1 MHDLN
6 NYKTFKELFR
16 DVFKNISIDETERK
30 QDKFWG
36 DLDNLK
42 KYDASIS
49 KYVELKENV
58 LKNAKKKKIMMER
71 KKLLRGSKIFFFHF
85 LRKMVWKLTVVI
97 NNQILQTHLI

>member
-42 KYDASIS
+42 KYDASMS

-58 LKNAKKKKIMMER
+58 LKNAKKKK
-71 KKLLRGSKIFFFHF
+71 L
-85 LRKMVWKLTVVI
+85 
-97 NNQILQTHLI
+97 

>member
-6 NYKTFKELFR
+6 DYKTFKELFR
-16 DVFKNISIDETERK
+16 DVFKNMSIDETERK
-30 QDKFWG
+30 QDKFLG

-58 LKNAKKKKIMMER
+58 LKNAKKKNYDGKEEII
-71 KKLLRGSKIFFFHF
+71 KVQKYFFPTF
-85 LRKMVWKLTVVI
+85 
-97 NNQILQTHLI
+97 